1 MTEWLHPALLMLI
14 GAALLPLVRGTGQ
27 RMLSLIVPLLVLYA
41 VSQMAPGTSGAI
53 AFAGVELVLFQADKL
68 SLVFAWVF
76 AIMSLIGNLYA
87 WHIEGTGQRV
97 AGFLYAGS
105 AFGVVFAGDWLT
117 LLIGWEVM
125 AFASAYLIFA
135 SRNAKAVA
143 AGFRYLLVHVAGG
156 VLLFGGIVLHGIETG
171 SWLVGP
177 LEPGQ
182 GGLAGWAYWLIL
194 ISFMINAAVPP
205 LNAWLTDAYPEAT
218 VTGAVFLSAFTT
230 KTAVYVL
237 IRNYPGAEIL
247 VGFGVAMALYG
258 VVFAVLENNCRR
270 LLAYHIVSQVGY
282 MVAGVGIGTEMAL
295 NGAASHAFAHI
306 LYKGLL
312 FMGAGA
318 VILMAGR
325 RKLTELGGLYRTMP
339 LTVVLYMIG
348 AFAISAFPLFSGF
361 VSKSMVVSAAAGDH
375 RAAAA
380 LLLTVASS
388 GTFLHTGLKLPYYMF
403 FGKDCGLRPPEP
415 PLNMLL
421 AMGIAA
427 AFCIGIGVYPQALYA
442 LLPYPVDYEPY
453 TAVHVTESLGLLMFT
468 LLAFVLLLKHLD
480 PEDTISLDTDWLYR
494 RGARGFM
501 WVARHPVLAW
511 EQRLITLG
519 DVAGLRLMH
528 HLSRLSLLA
537 DIRVVDALVNGVAA
551 SARRGGLL
559 MRRLQTGVVSHY
571 AFWIIAGLIAG
582 LAWAVAGAWLAAAE
596 AAEPD
601 PADWMQRQ
609 ETVGSRPAPGV
620 GALPQDARAGPSA
633 TLAVFRDVGA
643 IRARPGG
650 RGRARTGSQSDPGAK
665 RLSAGT
671 EAKAGAS

>member
-1 MTEWLHPALLMLI
+1 MTEWLHPALLMLL
-14 GAALLPLVRGTGQ
+14 GAALLPLTRSTAQ
-27 RMLSLIVPLLVLYA
+27 KALSLAVPLLVLYA
-41 VSQMAPGTSGAI
+41 VSQMAPGTSGEI
-53 AFAGVELVLFQADKL
+53 TFAGVELVLFQADWL

-76 AIMSLIGNLYA
+76 AIMSVIGNLYA
-87 WHIEGTGQRV
+87 WHTEDTGQRV
-97 AGFLYAGS
+97 AAFLYAGS

-156 VLLFGGIVLHGIETG
+156 VLLFGGIVLHGLQTG

-182 GGLAGWAYWLIL
+182 GGLAYYLIL
-194 ISFMINAAVPP
+194 ISFMVNAAVPP

-258 VVFAVLENNCRR
+258 VVFAVLENDCRR

-318 VILMAGR
+318 VIMMAGR

-375 RAAAA
+375 RATAA

-427 AFCIGIGVYPQALYA
+427 VFCIGIGVFPQALYA

-453 TAVHVTESLGLLMFT
+453 TGVHVTESLGILMFT

-480 PEDTISLDTDWLYR
+480 PEDTISLDTDWVYR
-494 RGARGFM
+494 RGAALFMRLARG
-501 WVARHPVLAW
+501 PVLVW
-511 EQRLITLG
+511 EQLLITLG
-519 DVAGLRLMH
+519 DGAGLRLMH
-528 HLSRLSLLA
+528 RLSRLSLLA
-537 DIRVVDALVNGVAA
+537 DIRVVDAMVNGVAGT
-551 SARRGGLL
+551 ARRGGLVL
-559 MRRLQTGVVSHY
+559 RRLQTGVVSHY
-571 AFWIIAGLIAG
+571 AFWIIAGLIAVLG
-582 LAWAVAGAWLAAAE
+582 WPLVAGI
-596 AAEPD
+596 
-601 PADWMQRQ
+601 
-609 ETVGSRPAPGV
+609 GAP
-620 GALPQDARAGPSA
+620 
-633 TLAVFRDVGA
+633 
-643 IRARPGG
+643 
-650 RGRARTGSQSDPGAK
+650 
-665 RLSAGT
+665 
-671 EAKAGAS
+671 

>member
-1 MTEWLHPALLMLI
+1 MTEWLHPAMLMLL
-14 GAALLPLVRGTGQ
+14 GALLLPLIRGTVQ
-27 RMLSLIVPLLVLYA
+27 KLLSLIVPLLVLYS
-41 VSQMAPGTSGAI
+41 VSQMEPGRSGAV
-53 AFAGVELVLFQADKL
+53 AFAGIELVLFQADKL

-76 AIMSLIGNLYA
+76 AIMSVIGNLYA

-97 AGFLYAGS
+97 AAFLYAGS

-135 SRNAKAVA
+135 SCNAKAVA

-156 VLLFGGIVLHGIETG
+156 VLLFGGIVLHGLQTG

-177 LEPGQ
+177 LDAGQ
-182 GGLAGWAYWLIL
+182 GGLAYWLIL
-194 ISFMINAAVPP
+194 VSFLINAAVPP

-237 IRNYPGAEIL
+237 IRNYPGTEIL
-247 VGFGVAMALYG
+247 VGLGVAMALYG
-258 VVFAVLENNCRR
+258 VVFAVLENDCRR

-318 VILMAGR
+318 VIMMAGR

-403 FGKDCGLRPPEP
+403 FGKDSGLRPPEP

-427 AFCIGIGVYPQALYA
+427 AFCIGIGVYPQILYA
-442 LLPYPVDYEPY
+442 LLPYPVDYQPY
-453 TAVHVTESLGLLMFT
+453 TGVHVTESLGILMFT
-468 LLAFVLLLKHLD
+468 LLAFVLLLKRLD
-480 PEDTISLDTDWLYR
+480 PEDTISLDTDWAYR
-494 RGARGFM
+494 RGAALFM
-501 WVARHPVLAW
+501 RLAKGPVLVW
-511 EQRLITLG
+511 EQMLITLADG
-519 DVAGLRLMH
+519 AGLRLMH
-528 HLSRLSLLA
+528 RLSRLSLQVDLG
-537 DIRVVDALVNGVAA
+537 VVDALVNGVAET
-551 SARRGGLL
+551 ARQGGLVL
-559 MRRLQTGVVSHY
+559 RRLQTGVVSHY
-571 AFWIIAGLIAG
+571 AFWIIAGLIAVLG
-582 LAWAVAGAWLAAAE
+582 LPLVTGIGA
-596 AAEPD
+596 
-601 PADWMQRQ
+601 R
-609 ETVGSRPAPGV
+609 
-620 GALPQDARAGPSA
+620 
-633 TLAVFRDVGA
+633 
-643 IRARPGG
+643 
-650 RGRARTGSQSDPGAK
+650 
-665 RLSAGT
+665 
-671 EAKAGAS
+671 

>member
-1 MTEWLHPALLMLI
+1 MTEWMHPALLMIL
-14 GAALLPLVRGTGQ
+14 GALLLPLTRGTGQ
-27 RMLSLIVPLLVLYA
+27 KLLSLLVPLLVLYS
-41 VSQMAPGTSGAI
+41 VSQLVPGTSGEI
-53 AFAGVELVLFQADKL
+53 AFAGVELVMFQADRL

-76 AIMSLIGNLYA
+76 AIMSVIGNLYA
-87 WHIEGTGQRV
+87 WHTEGTGQRV
-97 AGFLYAGS
+97 AAFLYAGS

-156 VLLFGGIVLHGIETG
+156 VLLFGGIVLHGLQTG

-177 LEPGQ
+177 LDAGQ
-182 GGLAGWAYWLIL
+182 GGLAYWLIL
-194 ISFMINAAVPP
+194 ISFLINSAVPP

-247 VGFGVAMALYG
+247 VGLGVAMALYG
-258 VVFAVLENNCRR
+258 VVFAVLENDCRR

-318 VILMAGR
+318 VIMMAGR

-403 FGKDCGLRPPEP
+403 FGKDSGLRPPEP

-427 AFCIGIGVYPQALYA
+427 AFCIGIGVFPQMLYA
-442 LLPYPVDYEPY
+442 LLPYPVDYQPY
-453 TAVHVTESLGLLMFT
+453 TGVHVTESLGILMFT

-480 PEDTISLDTDWLYR
+480 PEDTISLDTDWVYR
-494 RGARGFM
+494 RGAALFM
-501 WVARHPVLAW
+501 RLAKGPFLVW
-511 EQRLITLG
+511 EQVLITLG
-519 DVAGLRLMH
+519 DGAGLRLMH
-528 HLSRLSLLA
+528 RLSWLSLRA
-537 DIRVVDALVNGVAA
+537 DLGVVDALVNGVAET
-551 SARRGGLL
+551 ARQGGLVL
-559 MRRLQTGVVSHY
+559 RRLQTGVVSHY
-571 AFWIIAGLIAG
+571 AFWIIAGLIAVLG
-582 LAWAVAGAWLAAAE
+582 LPLIAGI
-596 AAEPD
+596 
-601 PADWMQRQ
+601 
-609 ETVGSRPAPGV
+609 
-620 GALPQDARAGPSA
+620 GAR
-633 TLAVFRDVGA
+633 
-643 IRARPGG
+643 
-650 RGRARTGSQSDPGAK
+650 
-665 RLSAGT
+665 
-671 EAKAGAS
+671 